1 MPGTGAT
8 QSGRPQD
15 TCTEEYWMRF
25 DNTDAATALAG
36 IAGGATPAERLRA
49 GGCGIP
55 SRDATHRVEISGRN
69 EK

>member
-1 MPGTGAT
+1 
-8 QSGRPQD
+8 
-15 TCTEEYWMRF
+15 MRF